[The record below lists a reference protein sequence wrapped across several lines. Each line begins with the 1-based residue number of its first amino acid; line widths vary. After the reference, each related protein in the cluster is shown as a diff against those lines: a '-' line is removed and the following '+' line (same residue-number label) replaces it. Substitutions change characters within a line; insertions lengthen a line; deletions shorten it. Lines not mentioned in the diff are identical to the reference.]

1 MALLIQLCPNLHSE
15 IQKRHSVTVHGYE
28 QGSST
33 INFSSESFSAV
44 KCARQIF
51 QEKLQQLT
59 VDNVTLPCVELV
71 ISAKKRLE
79 NEGIQVVV
87 SDVSASLQLC
97 SMKKEELERALIIV
111 RGKPFESHFEIPS
124 NTAEEISGDIINL
137 QKSYSVHMLKHR
149 GAVIIRGFV
158 EDDVHAAYQCVKKMV
173 ARASVMCETLN
184 CTPEQHM
191 YLCKALLKEPTEQGK
206 ALRSSLPA
214 ELSICRG
221 KISLCGSPEVV
232 KKSCEEILRSDVF
245 SGLRCHQT
253 FPFTCSVAFISQI
266 EVFVLKQFED
276 RQLDFS
282 YYIPDTQRKP
292 IGDKAAPV
300 GKEKNKGFS
309 ITVYSGTPDHFSTIC
324 TEMKVRQRMSLFK
337 VYINVLLLPNR
348 ASLHALS
355 IIV

>member
-1 MALLIQLCPNLHSE
+1 M
-15 IQKRHSVTVHGYE
+15 
-28 QGSST
+28 

-51 QEKLQQLT
+51 QEKLQQLA

-87 SDVSASLQLC
+87 SDVSTSLQLC

-111 RGKPFESHFEIPS
+111 RGKPFESRVEIPS

-137 QKSYSVHMLKHR
+137 RKSYSVHMLKHR

-173 ARASVMCETLN
+173 ARVSETLN

-191 YLCKALLKEPTEQGK
+191 YLCKALFKEPTEQGE
-206 ALRSSLPA
+206 ALRTSLPA
-214 ELSICRG
+214 KLYSLEG
-221 KISLCGSPEVV
+221 MISLVGSPKAVEQ
-232 KKSCEEILRSDVF
+232 SCEEILRSDIF
-245 SGLRCHQT
+245 SGLKHYQT
-253 FPFTCSVAFISQI
+253 FQFTCSVAFISQI
-266 EVFVLKQFED
+266 EEFVFKQFED
-276 RQLDFS
+276 HQLDFS

-324 TEMKVRQRMSLFK
+324 TEMEVRQRMSLFK
-337 VYINVLLLPNR
+337 VYVNVLLLPNR
-348 ASLHALS
+348 ASLLALS